1 MMYPSF
7 RALFPPKARPGRSS
21 LLTRILGP
29 FRCLVR
35 LGRGYSG
42 VGVNAKSILG
52 RVLSLMGVVQVVLG
66 LYNFNPRVWSY
77 VREKGFIFDSYA

>member
-1 MMYPSF
+1 M
-7 RALFPPKARPGRSS
+7 
-21 LLTRILGP
+21 
-29 FRCLVR
+29 
-35 LGRGYSG
+35 
-42 VGVNAKSILG
+42 GVNAKSILG